1 MSRVGRWA
9 LVGGER
15 IWREAYAARTGL
27 ARRANGLG
35 KQMRQVEIFGR
46 NFWAVAPAVAPDA

>member
-1 MSRVGRWA
+1 VGWGA
-9 LVGGER
+9 VDLGGGER

-27 ARRANGLG
+27 ARRADGLD